1 MKLKMILIDAGH
13 GGILNGIYQT
23 LGKRSPIWDDGS
35 QYYEGV
41 GNRMIRHELSKYLDL
56 LRGAGIRYEYVNKGQ
71 RDMPLYLRV
80 RYINSIARKYRY
92 DEVLLISIHSNGY
105 KDKKAHGWSCYTTPG
120 DTMSDKYAEVL
131 YEKMEEQFPEERM
144 RTDYSDGDKDKE
156 AYFKLLK
163 STICPAILSENF
175 FHTNEH
181 ECRDILMCRQGRSK
195 IALAHFNMI
204 KEFI

>member
-1 MKLKMILIDAGH
+1 MILIDAGH
-13 GGILNGIYQT
+13 GGVINGVYQT
-23 LGKRSPIWDDGS
+23 QGKRSPIWDDGS

-41 GNRMIRHELSKYLDL
+41 GNRMIRHELSKYLEL
-56 LRGAGIRYEYVNKGQ
+56 LSGSGIRYEYVNKGS
-71 RDMPLYLRV
+71 RDIPLDLRV
-80 RYINSIARKYRY
+80 RYINSIARKYRHG
-92 DEVLLISIHSNGY
+92 EVLLISIHSNAY
-105 KDKKAHGWSCYTTPG
+105 KDERANGWSCYTTPG
-120 DTMSDKYAEVL
+120 NTMADKYAEVL
-131 YEKMEEQFPEERM
+131 YEKMEEQFPEKRM
-144 RTDYSDGDKDKE
+144 RTDYTDGDKDKE

-181 ECRDILMCRQGRSK
+181 ECRDILMCRKGRGK